1 MGCSDP
7 SSQRRKYI
15 NTTASK
21 EFTPFRICLA
31 SAHSA
36 WISITGIDDKYIECR
51 RVKVTTSFREKIQF
65 SWATDNQSF
74 FFFFQR
80 LNTKQFTEVRH
91 LPSSVLGLKPLN
103 LWGLVSLGISLE
115 WHMREKQ
122 ESSGGRSR
130 QCGINSAE
138 YKAEKED
145 IYIFQN
151 CLNKSHSVYQ
161 NRKIWQALLAI
172 WGFWK
177 YIRNMWSCVWLNIIK
192 TVCKPLGELLAKI
205 S

>member
-15 NTTASK
+15 NTTAFK
-21 EFTPFRICLA
+21 EFTPFPICFA

-36 WISITGIDDKYIECR
+36 WISITRIDKYIECHG
-51 RVKVTTSFREKIQF
+51 VKVTTSFREKIKF
-65 SWATDNQSF
+65 SWAIDKKSF
-74 FFFFQR
+74 FFFLR
-80 LNTKQFTEVRH
+80 LNAKQFTEVRC

-103 LWGLVSLGISLE
+103 LWGLVSSGISLE

-145 IYIFQN
+145 IFFF
-151 CLNKSHSVYQ
+151 S
-161 NRKIWQALLAI
+161 
-172 WGFWK
+172 
-177 YIRNMWSCVWLNIIK
+177 
-192 TVCKPLGELLAKI
+192 ELFK
-205 S
+205 